1 MYNGLLFKL
10 GTSSEDRGLII
21 NLQLADL
28 SPEHLSP
35 IVILVTDLHPSFT
48 CKTREDN
55 YHREKMSS
63 SYEKSLKKEILFFGG
78 KVMFSSRNYD
88 KLKKLNIGHSQIN
101 GNTYKDTTSSR
112 YSYLLDVHCS
122 RITIYHDNDDDN
134 SGNSNSCLGRSSF
147 LPGDRRKY

>member
-88 KLKKLNIGHSQIN
+88 KLKK
-101 GNTYKDTTSSR
+101 K
-112 YSYLLDVHCS
+112 
-122 RITIYHDNDDDN
+122 
-134 SGNSNSCLGRSSF
+134 
-147 LPGDRRKY
+147 